1 MANGGDARID
11 QRGDRR
17 VILYKRDKLKNP
29 VWQVR
34 VRFPNSTGHYRIIT
48 KTSDQREA
56 ERCALN
62 YYEEPSRDI
71 CYSRYVFL
79 S

>member
-1 MANGGDARID
+1 MMANEGDVRID
-11 QRGDRR
+11 LQGDGR

-34 VRFPNSTGHYRIIT
+34 VRFPNSTGNNRIMT

-56 ERCALN
+56 ERYALN
-62 YYEEPSRDI
+62 R
-71 CYSRYVFL
+71 C
-79 S
+79 